1 MSPRLVFLKLGGS
14 LITVKAQPHTPRMDV
29 LARLA
34 GEIAEARSQDQG
46 LQIILGHGAGSFG
59 HVPASKYHTR
69 QGIHSTEEWLGFA
82 EVWQE
87 ASELNR
93 LVMQS
98 LEQAGLPVMV
108 FSPSATVIS
117 RDGKVA
123 IWNLIP
129 LRSSLE
135 EGQLPVVYG
144 DVVFDL
150 MRGGTILS
158 TEDLFSYLVPIFRPV
173 LLLEAG
179 IEPGVWQD
187 YPTNTRL
194 LREITP
200 QSFPIIQA
208 SVKGSATTDVTGGM
222 LDKVHQ
228 VLTMVERV
236 PGLNAS
242 IFSAEPPGSLL
253 RALLGENMGTLLHG

>member
-1 MSPRLVFLKLGGS
+1 
-14 LITVKAQPHTPRMDV
+14 MDV

-34 GEIAEARSQDQG
+34 GEIAEARSQDPA
-46 LQIILGHGAGSFG
+46 LQIILGHGSGSFG

-69 QGIHSTEEWLGFA
+69 QGIHSTEEWQGFA

-87 ASELNR
+87 ASELNH
-93 LVMQS
+93 LVMQT
-98 LEQAGLPVMV
+98 LELASLPVMV
-108 FSPSATVIS
+108 FSPSATVIA

-144 DVVFDL
+144 DVAFDL
-150 MRGGTILS
+150 VRGGTILS
-158 TEDLFSYLVPIFRPV
+158 TEDLFSYLVPIFRPT

-187 YPTNTRL
+187 YPMNTRL

-200 QSFPIIQA
+200 QSFPLIQA
-208 SVKGSATTDVTGGM
+208 GVKGSATTDVTGGM
-222 LDKVHQ
+222 LDKVYQ

-242 IFSAEPPGSLL
+242 IFPAELPGSLL
-253 RALLGENMGTLLHG
+253 RALMGENMGTLLHG